1 MSNVPQKTQ
10 VNQCETA
17 KDSFSEIE
25 TAAHLDICIRT
36 LANWRNKGI
45 GPVFFKCGKKFR
57 YPRSGL
63 VGFEMPLPQRNAQ
76 KKTTK
81 NPV

>member
-1 MSNVPQKTQ
+1 MSNVTHKTQ
-10 VNQCETA
+10 VNQCQNA
-17 KDSFSEIE
+17 IDSFSEIE
-25 TAAHLDICIRT
+25 TAAQLDICIRT

-63 VGFEMPLPQRNAQ
+63 VGFEMPQTQRNSQ

-81 NPV
+81 NPD